1 MDTSIDSLED
11 KSMDVVGIAAAAAA
25 LVAGIAAAALGF
37 DTGVVALVVD
47 TGVVAADTG
56 LAVGIVVVEG
66 IDPVVAG
73 NLT

>member
-11 KSMDVVGIAAAAAA
+11 KSMDVVGIAAAAA
-25 LVAGIAAAALGF
+25 LVVGIAAAALGF